1 MGLTPREI
9 EIFKTCGKWPI
20 QSKYCGATV
29 FLSQG
34 TVKKNYI
41 SNLYSKIGVKK
52 NRSAAIHYWKVR
64 KQG

>member
-9 EIFKTCGKWPI
+9 EILKLVANGLSNQNI
-20 QSKYCGATV
+20 AERL

-34 TVKKNYI
+34 TVKNYI
-41 SNLYSKIGVKK
+41 SNLYSKIGVK